1 MLLLLLQELFGIAL
15 LSIVLLEF
23 VVSAGQ
29 RGTTTSAVGDPG
41 MRRDG
46 LRVAIEAWNQCNEVG
61 EEAPNMGSP
70 RKADCF
76 DIINNSTNPIRLVHR
91 VKEEDNELGILNAS
105 TKGPTTID
113 TNQYAAWKEIYLGRK
128 CQVQD
133 NPKPWQF
140 WMIMIKSGNM
150 DTLAAVCPRNGKKA
164 TPFPP
169 EPGFPCFGLGC
180 MNMPLMYH
188 NYTSVREHNGTN
200 TLQGSFY
207 GTWDLDSDVS
217 KALTENDTSYHQ
229 LSWEKRSGKG
239 AGLFITF

>member
-76 DIINNSTNPIRLVHR
+76 DIINNSTNPS
-91 VKEEDNELGILNAS
+91 EFIL
-105 TKGPTTID
+105 D
-113 TNQYAAWKEIYLGRK
+113 YLL
-128 CQVQD
+128 
-133 NPKPWQF
+133 
-140 WMIMIKSGNM
+140 S
-150 DTLAAVCPRNGKKA
+150 
-164 TPFPP
+164 FP
-169 EPGFPCFGLGC
+169 
-180 MNMPLMYH
+180 
-188 NYTSVREHNGTN
+188 
-200 TLQGSFY
+200 
-207 GTWDLDSDVS
+207 
-217 KALTENDTSYHQ
+217 
-229 LSWEKRSGKG
+229 
-239 AGLFITF
+239 